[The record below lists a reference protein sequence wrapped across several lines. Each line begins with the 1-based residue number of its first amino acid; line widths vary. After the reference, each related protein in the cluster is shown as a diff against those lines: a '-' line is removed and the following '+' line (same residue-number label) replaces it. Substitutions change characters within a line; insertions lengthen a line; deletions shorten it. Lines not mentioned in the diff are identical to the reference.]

1 MKYVQNKSHH
11 SKYKEEWR
19 WSDGRVEGKRVAEKR
34 WAFKE
39 ERDLA
44 TALEKDKQKKQNQ
57 QGQEGFKKKK
67 KDKSE
72 LLENGEYQSN
82 TGLLGCNTNTTAQG
96 FLVYTMEGEDEW

>member
-44 TALEKDKQKKQNQ
+44 TALEKDKQRKQNQ

-67 KDKSE
+67 IKV
-72 LLENGEYQSN
+72 N
-82 TGLLGCNTNTTAQG
+82 
-96 FLVYTMEGEDEW
+96 F